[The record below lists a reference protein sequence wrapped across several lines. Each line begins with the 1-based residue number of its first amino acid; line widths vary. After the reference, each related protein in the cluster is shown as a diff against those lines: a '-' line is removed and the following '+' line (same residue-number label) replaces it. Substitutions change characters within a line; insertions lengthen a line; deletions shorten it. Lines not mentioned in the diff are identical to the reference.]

1 MSLKIAIQPDE
12 MVHPNGERQSFSD
25 RWMEL
30 AQAQD
35 IEPVPVDVFSQDVVA
50 RISAC
55 DAFMWRYPSSARARS
70 YGRRL
75 TYAVEAGLGIPVF
88 PSMKSSW
95 YYEDKPGQRY
105 FFKAAAISHAETR
118 VFWNREQAERFCD
131 CTTYPFVLKLA
142 GGHQSLNV
150 RLVRNRHE
158 AAFYVEE
165 LFSHGVASL
174 GYRPASRSRMLL
186 RRLRAAAE
194 TIKGHNAQGPTT
206 EAELQ
211 YGYFYAQ
218 EFLPN
223 NEFEVSAIIIGN
235 RAFAARRFNRPGDF
249 RTGGSTGRMDWDP
262 KAIRE
267 DDIRLAYQVARKLE
281 AQTVAIDI
289 LHRGTEP
296 VIIEL
301 TVNYASWVVR
311 DCPGHWLLEGE
322 PQSGKLTWVV
332 GSTRAEDAIF
342 NDFLSELRGSS
353 RLRDDRRFTLN
364 EIEAAAQGKRS

>member
-12 MVHPNGERQSFSD
+12 MIHPNGERQSFSD

-30 AQAQD
+30 ARAQD
-35 IEPVPVDVFSQDVVA
+35 IESVPVDVFSQNVID

-55 DAFMWRYPSSARARS
+55 DAFMWRYPSSAQVRS
-70 YGRRL
+70 YGKRL

-105 FFKAAAISHAETR
+105 FFKAAGISSANTTI
-118 VFWNREQAERFCD
+118 FWTQEQAERFCD
-131 CTTYPFVLKLA
+131 GAAYPFVLKLA

-150 RLVRNRHE
+150 RLVRNRNE
-158 AAFYVEE
+158 ASFYIDE
-165 LFSHGVASL
+165 LFNHGVVSL
-174 GYRPASRSRMLL
+174 GYRPASRPRLLL

-194 TIKGHNAQGPTT
+194 TLKGHDPQGPTM
-206 EAELQ
+206 EADLQ

-218 EFLPN
+218 EFLPD

-262 KAIRE
+262 EAIHE
-267 DDIRLAYQVARKLE
+267 DDIRLAHQVARKLQ
-281 AQTVAIDI
+281 AQTVAVDI
-289 LHRGTEP
+289 LHRGAKP
-296 VIIEL
+296 VVIEL

-311 DCPGHWLLEGE
+311 NCPGHWLLEGE
-322 PQSGKLTWVV
+322 PQSGRLTWVA
-332 GSTRAEDAIF
+332 GSMRAEDAIF
-342 NDFLSELRGSS
+342 NDFLGEIRGSTRS
-353 RLRDDRRFTLN
+353 RHGQSVRFDG
-364 EIEAAAQGKRS
+364 IAAAKEGMHS

>member
-1 MSLKIAIQPDE
+1 MSLKIAIQPDK

-30 AQAQD
+30 AQTQD

-50 RISAC
+50 RISTC

-70 YGRRL
+70 YGKRL

-105 FFKAAAISHAETR
+105 FFKAAGISNAHTEI
-118 VFWNREQAERFCD
+118 FWTREQAERFCD
-131 CTTYPFVLKLA
+131 CAAYPFVLKLA

-150 RLVRNRHE
+150 RLVRNRNE
-158 AAFYVEE
+158 ASFYVDE
-165 LFSHGVASL
+165 LFSHGVVSL
-174 GYRPASRSRMLL
+174 GYRHASRPRLLL

-194 TIKGHNAQGPTT
+194 TIKGHSPHGPTT
-206 EAELQ
+206 EADLQ

-218 EFLPN
+218 EFLPD

-342 NDFLSELRGSS
+342 NDFLSEVRGSS